1 MRRRSQQGFQLL
13 FQNFDSIDFLVL
25 WLQVVVSNDQ
35 GLVLMRL
42 QQPDEQGAQSAQFA
56 AANQAVVIPDD

>member
-1 MRRRSQQGFQLL
+1 M
-13 FQNFDSIDFLVL
+13 L

-56 AANQAVVIPDD
+56 AANQAKRQEPLSYMIKIQVKLGRRVYL